1 MSRTDPGKVVRTS
14 LPSKLWHLALTAGLK
29 QCSLEISMLSGS
41 TYVEINNQVEVTEI
55 NAGFKWRNPMLFSGI
70 LITEEKGLA

>member
-1 MSRTDPGKVVRTS
+1 
-14 LPSKLWHLALTAGLK
+14 
-29 QCSLEISMLSGS
+29 MLSGS